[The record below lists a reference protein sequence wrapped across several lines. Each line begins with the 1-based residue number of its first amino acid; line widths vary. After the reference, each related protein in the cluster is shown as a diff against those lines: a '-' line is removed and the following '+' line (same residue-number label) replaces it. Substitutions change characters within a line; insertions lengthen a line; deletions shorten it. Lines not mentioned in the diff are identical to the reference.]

1 MDVIKEMEDNNQS
14 NYKKGIDIAVSI
26 LKQDYPFILD
36 WDYKYNPDSHRT
48 SVHLLLTTD
57 MKGVSEFY
65 NSPIRFIYVISDH
78 DTTYPFTPLELALEL
93 NEDQK
98 YDLFR
103 ELEGHL
109 QEIYDEIPDEYK
121 FKFFGHASNMDIPR
135 ELMVDGFRFEKPK
148 ENINESKTDEI
159 ERNLSAI
166 NSILS
171 EISWEGLCEVWV
183 EYNDTDKDY
192 EIRSKS
198 TKRHFNSDEIFKE
211 LGYLDNTIRSMGLS
225 VYIFTPWYVENCED
239 EPEFLNE
246 SKKESKK
253 ELIET
258 ILNTMVLPE
267 YDHVI
272 CGFEVKEPHE
282 RFDTLGNTPFKFM
295 SVTVTFI
302 GGPGTKLWPQTPGI
316 QDMYEDILNEV
327 WDVIYN
333 YTNEGVDV
341 YHKTVKDCGK
351 KNIYLRESKESVRGS
366 EFLDLI
372 KTIVEIFKSEY
383 TICDIEV
390 DYNEDDEM
398 YVIMI
403 VFDSDELLKIRD
415 RGLYARQIR
424 NRIGEEIVKYIPDFM
439 NYYVGSYVRHCKEP
453 ITEGRIQVPSSQY
466 NSLEKIINLEM
477 SDKYDWW
484 KDIKINYIENVEFS
498 KNHTLIEAE
507 VTVDE
512 EWGGNQW
519 NEYNPHMEFPGNKG
533 WEPRF
538 DNYYER
544 VSLGDIIGTN
554 LAYDIREILADIFTY
569 TLNFET
575 EHMSFRNLMLIF
587 E

>member
-48 SVHLLLTTD
+48 SVYLLLTTD

-65 NSPIRFIYVISDH
+65 NSPIRFIYVNSDD

-246 SKKESKK
+246 SKK
-253 ELIET
+253 
-258 ILNTMVLPE
+258 
-267 YDHVI
+267 
-272 CGFEVKEPHE
+272 
-282 RFDTLGNTPFKFM
+282 
-295 SVTVTFI
+295 
-302 GGPGTKLWPQTPGI
+302 
-316 QDMYEDILNEV
+316 
-327 WDVIYN
+327 
-333 YTNEGVDV
+333 
-341 YHKTVKDCGK
+341 
-351 KNIYLRESKESVRGS
+351 ESKESVRGS